1 MANQKS
7 MSDKLLAIETHI
19 VGAEARR
26 SNIISA
32 ARPEWQASLRN
43 LIHYMALRELDIRKL
58 QLELADHGLSSLG
71 RAEGYVLGNL
81 RKVRRLLAASEAN
94 QAPELV
100 QIGDQVT
107 AVLPLTW
114 SASESL
120 LHTHTRAIFGPKPP
134 SRHVYIMVTAPS
146 ADIADEPWLRRMLK
160 AGMNILRINA
170 AHGTLDDWRM
180 IAERARRASKDADLA
195 LRIAVDLPGPKLR
208 TLALSEGAHV
218 LKLQPQRD
226 EFGRVTTPCQVRIGI
241 SVPSSSTA
249 SSIPLLPIPAEIESK
264 VGEGDLIEFEDTR
277 GRPRSIRIKSKDA
290 ALGIIGELDRTAYI
304 GELTELHIKDASGTI
319 NDTFVCK
326 SLPAK
331 DFSVLLAAGDKFI
344 LCSTPAEA
352 LTEHPELPLLGC
364 TLPAI
369 FGALKSDMA
378 IMFDDGKIV
387 ARIETIAPT
396 YSILRLERAARGTAR
411 LRGDMGI
418 NIPDAELKVPA
429 FTDADSAALNFAE
442 EFADIVSL
450 SFIRSV
456 EDVRTLERQIRRPD
470 IGLIIKIETRAGFE
484 AIPAILLEFL
494 GKRNLALMIARGDL
508 AIEIGFARLAEVQE
522 EILWLAEAAHIPVVW
537 ATQVL
542 ESLAKTGFPTR
553 SEVTDAAMSV
563 RAECVMLNKGPF
575 IEDALHTLDS
585 ILVRMEAHQYK
596 KRQLY
601 RPLKLVS
608 AHI

>member
-19 VGAEARR
+19 VSAEARR

-81 RKVRRLLAASEAN
+81 RKVRLLLTASEAN

-100 QIGDQVT
+100 QIGDQVP

-114 SASESL
+114 SESESL
-120 LHTHTRAIFGPKPP
+120 LHTHTRAIFGPKPQ

-146 ADIADEPWLRRMLK
+146 ADVADESWLRRMLK
-160 AGMNILRINA
+160 AGMNMLRINA
-170 AHGTLDDWRM
+170 AHGTPDEWRM
-180 IAERARRASKDADLA
+180 ISERARRASKDADLA
-195 LRIAVDLPGPKLR
+195 LRIAVDLPGPKMR

-218 LKLQPQRD
+218 IKLQPQRD
-226 EFGRVTTPCQVRIGI
+226 EFGRVTTPCQVRIG
-241 SVPSSSTA
+241 SSPSSSSTLT
-249 SSIPLLPIPAEIESK
+249 SLPTLPIPPEIEGK
-264 VGEGDLIEFEDTR
+264 IAEGDQLEFEDTR

-290 ALGIIGELDRTAYI
+290 TLGIIGELDRTAYI
-304 GELTELHIKDASGTI
+304 GEMTELLIKDASGAKKI
-319 NDTFVCK
+319 TFVCK
-326 SLPAK
+326 NLPSR
-331 DFSVLLAAGDKFI
+331 DFSVLIGIGAKFI
-344 LCSTPAEA
+344 LCSTPTEA
-352 LTEHPELPLLGC
+352 IADHPELPRLGC
-364 TLPAI
+364 TMPAI
-369 FGALKSDMA
+369 FGALKNDMA
-378 IMFDDGKIV
+378 VMFDDGKIV
-387 ARIETIAPT
+387 ARIETLAPT
-396 YSILRLERAARGTAR
+396 YAVLRLERAARGTAR
-411 LRGDMGI
+411 LHGDMGI
-418 NIPDAELKVPA
+418 NIPDADLKVPA
-429 FTDADSAALNFAE
+429 FTEADSAALSFAE
-442 EFADIVSL
+442 EHADILSL

-484 AIPAILLEFL
+484 AIPAILLDFL

-508 AIEIGFARLAEVQE
+508 AVEIGFARLAEVQE
-522 EILWLAEAAHIPVVW
+522 EILWLAEAAHIPVIW

-608 AHI
+608 THT

>member
-1 MANQKS
+1 MASQKS
-7 MSDKLLAIETHI
+7 MSDKLLAIETQI
-19 VGAEARR
+19 VSAEARR
-26 SNIISA
+26 AGLISA

-58 QLELADHGLSSLG
+58 QLELADRGLSSLG

-81 RKVRRLLAASEAN
+81 RKVQRLLAESEAN
-94 QAPELV
+94 HLAEL
-100 QIGDQVT
+100 GAAKGEHP
-107 AVLPLTW
+107 AVSPLTW
-114 SASESL
+114 TESESL
-120 LHTHTRAIFGPKPP
+120 LHTHTRAIFGPKPQ

-146 ADIADEPWLRRMLK
+146 ADIADESWLRRMLK

-170 AHGTLDDWRM
+170 AHGSPDEWRM
-180 IAERARRASKDADLA
+180 LAERARRASKDADLA
-195 LRIAVDLPGPKLR
+195 LRIAVDLPGPKMR
-208 TLALSEGAHV
+208 TIALTEGVHV

-226 EFGRVTTPCQVRIGI
+226 EYGRVTTPCRVRIGVLT
-241 SVPSSSTA
+241 STPSALT
-249 SSIPLLPIPAEIESK
+249 SIPTLPIPSEIE
-264 VGEGDLIEFEDTR
+264 GMLAEGDLIEFEDTR

-290 ALGIIGELDRTAYI
+290 ILGILGELDRTAYI
-304 GELTELHIKDASGTI
+304 GEMTELQIKDASGAKKG
-319 NDTFVCK
+319 NFVCK
-326 SLPAK
+326 NLPSK
-331 DFSVLLAAGDKFI
+331 NFSVLLGSGDKFI
-344 LCSTPAEA
+344 LCSAPTEA
-352 LTEHPELPLLGC
+352 IADHPELPLLGC
-364 TLPAI
+364 TMPAI
-369 FGALKSDMA
+369 FGALKPDMA

-387 ARIETIAPT
+387 ARIESLTPT
-396 YSILRLERAARGTAR
+396 YAVLRLERAARGVAR

-418 NIPDAELKVPA
+418 NIPDADLKVPA
-429 FTDADSAALNFAE
+429 FTEADAAALTFAE
-442 EFADIVSL
+442 EHADILSL

-470 IGLIIKIETRAGFE
+470 IGLIVKIETRAGFE

-563 RAECVMLNKGPF
+563 RAECVMLNTGPF
-575 IEDALHTLDS
+575 IEDARHTLDS